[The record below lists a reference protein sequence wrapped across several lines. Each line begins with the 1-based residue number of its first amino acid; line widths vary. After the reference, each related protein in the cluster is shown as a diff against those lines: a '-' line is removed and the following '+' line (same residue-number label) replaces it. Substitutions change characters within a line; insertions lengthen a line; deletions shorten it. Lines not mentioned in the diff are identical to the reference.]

1 MIKHPLTIVL
11 VTFNSAHQIADCLK
25 TLADRGPE
33 ISIRVRDNGSTDS
46 TPELLKELAAEG
58 YIDDLI
64 LADED
69 AGFAIAANDV
79 IRRAGNDNILLM
91 NPDARVSLETIQLMC
106 EAIDQDPTLGL
117 VSPVVHGDDEISV
130 MSAGR
135 QPRLW
140 PMLTHYSGLSRAF
153 PKSKT
158 LRGRHLFLSKHSHED
173 QFVEWTSGCCL
184 LIPRATI
191 DRVGL
196 LSERWFMYSDDTQY
210 CKRVLDTGLKIK
222 VLSNAHAFHEVGA
235 SEQVI
240 ENIDTC
246 DSDDAQKEAEV
257 ASPEKPEIDVS
268 TMWGKNL
275 YDYYVQEFHPTA
287 VTRLAWKT
295 VFTGGNGL
303 RALVRQARNPKD
315 RKAAH
320 LMRNALA
327 VWK

>member
-1 MIKHPLTIVL
+1 MVPR
-11 VTFNSAHQIADCLK
+11 S
-25 TLADRGPE
+25 
-33 ISIRVRDNGSTDS
+33 SIRVRDNGSTDS

-64 LADED
+64 LADDD

-79 IRRAGNDNILLM
+79 IRRSANDNILLM

-106 EAIDQDPTLGL
+106 DAIDQDPTLGL
-117 VSPVVHGDDEISV
+117 VSPVVHGGDEISV

-210 CKRVLDTGLKIK
+210 CKRVLDAGLKIK

-235 SEQVI
+235 SAQV
-240 ENIDTC
+240 D
-246 DSDDAQKEAEV
+246 
-257 ASPEKPEIDVS
+257 
-268 TMWGKNL
+268 
-275 YDYYVQEFHPTA
+275 
-287 VTRLAWKT
+287 
-295 VFTGGNGL
+295 
-303 RALVRQARNPKD
+303 
-315 RKAAH
+315 
-320 LMRNALA
+320 
-327 VWK
+327 